1 MTRAASE
8 TTAQVARAFRGVIQ
22 ALRLE
27 GLSPADYRIIH
38 KNGETTL
45 LPANA
50 AGALDEADDLERRMK
65 DAFGA

>member
-1 MTRAASE
+1 MAR
-8 TTAQVARAFRGVIQ
+8 VAFKQADVTRAFRGAIQ
-22 ALRLE
+22 ALRRE

-38 KNGETTL
+38 KDGETTL

-50 AGALDEADDLERRMK
+50 SQPLDEAEDVERRMK

>member
-1 MTRAASE
+1 MSR
-8 TTAQVARAFRGVIQ
+8 VATERQADVTRAFRGAIQ
-22 ALRLE
+22 ALRRE
-27 GLSPADYRIIH
+27 GLSPRDFRIVH

-50 AGALDEADDLERRMK
+50 AEPLDEADDIERRMK